1 MDDRIQV
8 DLTKNEIQLLI
19 MMIMIHMNKEKHEH
33 DLFLLL
39 NHLRS
44 KLI

>member
-1 MDDRIQV
+1 MDDKIQI
-8 DLTKNEIQLLI
+8 DLTRNEIQLLI
-19 MMIMIHMNKEKHEH
+19 MTIMIHMNKEKHEH
-33 DLFLLL
+33 DLFVLL